1 MLSEEELNKLVELDL
16 CMELLEEYNSF
27 NDIKLNFDLIVSR
40 ECLSKMTLEELK
52 VKSEEIQRLKIKH
65 ETVKFL
71 DKVLK
76 EIELYGVEYT
86 KEKYLKE
93 SKNDR
98 SRIN

>member
-1 MLSEEELNKLVELDL
+1 MLSEEELNKRIELAL
-16 CMELLEEYNSF
+16 CMELLKEYNSF
-27 NDIKLNFDLIVSR
+27 DDIKTNFDLISSR

-52 VKSEEIQRLKIKH
+52 VKSEEIQQLIIKH

-93 SKNDR
+93 S
-98 SRIN
+98 